1 MPRPSHVLFIED
13 EDYRN
18 DKMIRFLQAQGL
30 EVTPAGSLT
39 EAVEAAG
46 QRQYGCIL
54 LDVMLPPGDGSQDE
68 TEALTAGVEFLR
80 RLRGGTIPGADASTP
95 VIVLTGRPEASVEE
109 EMRALGLHAF
119 LNKPESMRVV
129 LDNIRQAIAG

>member
-1 MPRPSHVLFIED
+1 MPRPSHVLFVED

-18 DKMIRFLQAQGL
+18 DKMIRFLKAQGL
-30 EVTPAGSLT
+30 EVTLAGSLA
-39 EAVEAAG
+39 EAIEAAG

-68 TEALTAGVEFLR
+68 AEALTAGAEFLR
-80 RLRGGTIPGADASTP
+80 RLRGGAIPGADPSTP

-119 LNKPESMRVV
+119 LNKPESMRIV
-129 LDNIRQAIAG
+129 LDHIRQAIAS